1 MSDELFIHEDNRRI
15 LIEWIADQK
24 FCSAKVV
31 VGKAGGVVGDHY
43 HNKKDETFLLL
54 IGHAKRVVIGDK
66 EELNV
71 PALKKWF
78 VPKGTYHLF
87 ELDAGAILLGAC
99 TKPFDQK
106 DELIR
111 AE

>member
-1 MSDELFIHEDNRRI
+1 MKDELFVHEDERRI
-15 LIEWIADQK
+15 IIEWISDQQ
-24 FCSAKVV
+24 FRTAKAVI
-31 VGKAGGVVGDHY
+31 GKGSGVVGDHY
-43 HNKKDETFLLL
+43 HNKKDEIFLLF

-71 PALKKWF
+71 PALKRWF

-87 ELDAGAILLGAC
+87 ELEPGAILLGAC
-99 TKPFDQK
+99 TKPFDIN
-106 DELIR
+106 DELKR